1 MLRMVT
7 VVIACVAGAV
17 VGALVLDGRV
27 ARAGRGG

>member
-7 VVIACVAGAV
+7 VVIACFAVAV

-27 ARAGRGG
+27 ARAGGGG